1 MVDKFLVPIMRDS
14 DVIFY
19 YCNTGVESN
28 IQYGAKICRENEAPR
43 DEINKMGSS
52 HLLVGSV
59 LYSSPTKY

>member
-1 MVDKFLVPIMRDS
+1 MADKFLVPIMRDS

-28 IQYGAKICRENEAPR
+28 IQYGVKIYREDEARR

-52 HLLVGSV
+52 HLVGSV